1 MWQGKVQSRIF
12 SKALVGEETAPGN
25 TGEWFKVLPEVKE
38 LVVLRKSN
46 TDVILELAKTMVP
59 TVVEEG
65 TTIAQQGQPDD
76 SMYIIA
82 EVLGIFCEF
91 L

>member
-1 MWQGKVQSRIF
+1 MK
-12 SKALVGEETAPGN
+12 K
-25 TGEWFKVLPEVKE
+25 

-59 TVVEEG
+59 TVVKEG

-82 EVLGIFCEF
+82 EVLGISCDRGRVGDSVM
-91 L
+91 LVGS

>member
-1 MWQGKVQSRIF
+1 M
-12 SKALVGEETAPGN
+12 
-25 TGEWFKVLPEVKE
+25 
-38 LVVLRKSN
+38 VLRKSN